1 MLASTF
7 LAVGIDAAPTVHT
20 LAPAERA
27 AFDAR
32 LALASRRGSDA
43 ARLEAYRITFGPGV
57 RWAFPAGPAMLNWL
71 ALSYD
76 GPHRDAVR
84 GLAACLATGTPFGPD
99 SGPDSGP
106 SWGDRVP
113 VGPKPAPRSPAGRA
127 PVPAPADALAF

>member
-7 LAVGIDAAPTVHT
+7 LAVGPDAGPTVHV

-27 AFDAR
+27 ALDAR
-32 LALASRRGSDA
+32 LALAARRDSEA
-43 ARLEAYRITFGPGV
+43 ARLEAYRLTFGLGV
-57 RWAFPAGPAMLNWL
+57 RWVFPAGPETLDWL

-99 SGPDSGP
+99 SGADSGP
-106 SWGDRVP
+106 SGGERVP
-113 VGPKPAPRSPAGRA
+113 ADPKPAPRSPAGRA
-127 PVPAPADALAF
+127 PVDALAF